1 MSIPRSRVKSSGEAA
16 TGAGSFMRTI
26 ILGFDAFDPTIFER
40 LVEAGRM
47 PNLAEFIGIEGYARL
62 QIANPAQTEVSWTS
76 IATGQDPGG
85 HGIFDFVHRDPATYA
100 PQVSLLST
108 KKGVGGTQFIPPF
121 NATTIF
127 DQAVREGYPAT
138 ALFWPAMFP
147 ARYESP
153 VRTIPGLGTP
163 DILGKLGVGTEYRID
178 AGGDYGDRKTP
189 VRAISR
195 DGDGAYK
202 GAFYGP
208 SRKKRDR
215 VEETRLPFD
224 LKLDGESGGMLRVD
238 GAELELRTGQWSPII
253 ELSFKMGLLFKVRAI
268 TRAILT
274 GTAPDVRLY
283 SLPLQIHPLSSPWR
297 YATPKDFV
305 KESWEVGGRF
315 LSLGWP
321 QDTTGLEEGC
331 MSDEQFLDLCGSI
344 FETRERIFMH
354 HLADFHEGLLASVF
368 DSMDRVQHMFLRDR
382 PDLVERWYVR
392 LDGLVGR
399 VRDAVRAASEGET
412 HLLVMSDHGFRPF
425 EHKVHLNRWL
435 IEKGYL
441 TPKEGEV
448 SISKANVDWANSQ
461 AYAFGLNS
469 LYLNLQ
475 GREGLGSVRPDQA
488 ELVLGKLRDDLL
500 AWEGPD
506 GGAVVGQA
514 ATREQALSGPMA
526 QYGPDLLVGYTPGY
540 RASSQTGMGS
550 WGSQSL
556 EVNRDHWGADH
567 CIDPRAVPG
576 VLFSSRG
583 LGGLTTP
590 SFRDIPE
597 LVTGRAL
604 ESSRKSAP
612 PPSYSEEDQ
621 AVVEE
626 RLRSLGY
633 F

>member
-1 MSIPRSRVKSSGEAA
+1 
-16 TGAGSFMRTI
+16 MRTI
-26 ILGFDAFDPTIFER
+26 ILGFDAFDPSIFER
-40 LVEAGRM
+40 LLETGRM
-47 PNLAEFIGIEGYARL
+47 PNLAEFTETDGYARL
-62 QIANPAQTEVSWTS
+62 RISNPAQTEVSWTS

-100 PQVSLLST
+100 PHVSLLST
-108 KKGVGGTQFIPPF
+108 KKGVGGTQFVPPF

-163 DILGKLGVGTEYRID
+163 DILGKLGVGTEYRSEP
-178 AGGDYGDRKTP
+178 GGDENGRKTP
-189 VRAISR
+189 LRALSAVGNGR
-195 DGDGAYK
+195 YAGQ
-202 GAFYGP
+202 FVGP
-208 SRKKRDR
+208 SRQKRDG
-215 VEETRLPFD
+215 VAETSLPFE
-224 LKLDGESGGMLRVD
+224 LRLDGDSGGSLQVA
-238 GAELELRTGQWSPII
+238 GQEVHLEPGQWSPIL
-253 ELSFKMGLLFKVRAI
+253 ELSFKVGLLFKVRAL
-268 TRAILT
+268 TRVILT
-274 GTAPDVRLY
+274 ATEPDVRLY
-283 SLPLQIHPLSSPWR
+283 SLPLQIHPLHSPWR

-305 KESWEVGGRF
+305 RRSWRVGGRF

-331 MSDEQFLDLCGSI
+331 ISDGQFLDLCESI

-354 HLADFHEGLLASVF
+354 HLSGFQEGLLAGVF

-382 PDLVERWYVR
+382 PDLVEGWYVK

-399 VRDAVRAASEGET
+399 VRDALGVSDSGAT
-412 HLLVMSDHGFRPF
+412 HILVMSDHGFRPF

-441 TPKEGEV
+441 RPREGQS
-448 SISKANVDWANSQ
+448 SISKDNVDWSHSQ

-475 GREGLGSVRPDQA
+475 GREGHGSMRPDQA
-488 ELVLGKLRDDLL
+488 GVILGKLRDDLL
-500 AWEGPD
+500 AWEGLD
-506 GGAVVGQA
+506 GSKVVGEV

-526 QYGPDLLVGYTPGY
+526 EYGPDLLVGYAPGY
-540 RASSQTGMGS
+540 RASSQTGMGA
-550 WGSQSL
+550 WGRETL
-556 EVNRDHWGADH
+556 EANRDHWGADH

-583 LGGLTTP
+583 LGGLNQP

-597 LVTGRAL
+597 LVTGTAL
-604 ESSRKSAP
+604 ESSRDGAP

-621 AVVEE
+621 EVVEE